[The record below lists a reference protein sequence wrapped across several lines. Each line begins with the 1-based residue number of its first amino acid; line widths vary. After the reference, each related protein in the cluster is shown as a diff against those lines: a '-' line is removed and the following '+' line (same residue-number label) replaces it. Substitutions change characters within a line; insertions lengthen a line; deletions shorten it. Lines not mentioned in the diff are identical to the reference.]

1 MNFAYPQLW
10 EEQQYYGNTMPE
22 DRQAFRLSISVPEI
36 DPRLTGKGFDC
47 PFNGM
52 SSYLVEQDQPYS
64 HQLAGDFMMNGTTA
78 WAAYNEDHTCD
89 PSSPEGSD
97 LSSMFDNDGFIQ
109 PPPPTRMLSRA
120 SSAHFNEPM
129 SFTTFNSRSSTIID
143 AQLAGPAY
151 QGSGFG
157 YPPPSTSTLS
167 HIQGTPD
174 VELFKNEEDQ
184 YDMLD
189 IKQDNNVNQLMMG
202 QRPSYNPQYQ
212 NFSTDM
218 TLDNS
223 PAAPTPNTTL
233 KSEDETDDQSA
244 SEQEYEAQENDS
256 DTEWKPRSNVRHSSR
271 RSMPRRN
278 TVSNILHQSKV
289 TKSPI
294 QRRKSSNSTSNFVTA
309 AVSKEH
315 RHPCVFAFAGC
326 TSLWKSKN
334 EWKRHAMTQHLVLES
349 YCCRLCKRDDS
360 TTANG
365 GSASASHA
373 KGKAKLG
380 KNTAWMMVDGQV
392 GQVFNRKDLFTQ
404 HVKRMHEATF
414 TKKCGGKSG
423 NQGRDKKAF
432 DDWIKAQQE
441 GARFNTGRVALDNSY
456 CPKDGCGMKFE
467 GKKGWDD
474 RLEHIWKHLDVEG
487 TCDFDIGGG
496 GMREWAQNSHIVVNY
511 GDQLV
516 LKDHVV
522 EDTASDAD
530 APGDDEYSGLLDG
543 HR

>member
-1 MNFAYPQLW
+1 MNFTCQPSW
-10 EEQQYYGNTMPE
+10 EEAQYYGNAMPE
-22 DRQAFRLSISVPEI
+22 DRQAFRVNITVPEI
-36 DPRLTGKGFDC
+36 DPALTSKGLEY

-52 SSYLVEQDQPYS
+52 SSYLAEQDKPYS
-64 HQLAGDFMMNGTTA
+64 HQLAEDLMMNGTAA
-78 WAAYNEDHTCD
+78 WPAYNEDHPCD

-97 LSSMFDNDGFIQ
+97 LSSMLDNDHFIQ
-109 PPPPTRMLSRA
+109 PPPSTRILSRV
-120 SSAHFNEPM
+120 SSAHFSEPM
-129 SFTTFNSRSSTIID
+129 PFTTFNSRNSTFID

-189 IKQDNNVNQLMMG
+189 VKQDANVDLLIIG
-202 QRPSYNPQYQ
+202 QHPSYNPQYQ
-212 NFSTDM
+212 NYSTDM

-223 PAAPTPNTTL
+223 SAPTPNNI
-233 KSEDETDDQSA
+233 KSEDEYEDPSA
-244 SEQEYEAQENDS
+244 SEHEYDAQDNES
-256 DTEWKPRSNVRHSSR
+256 DTDYHPTRRGSTTRTSR
-271 RSMPRRN
+271 RNMPRRN
-278 TVSNILHQSKV
+278 TFSNLPHRSRV

-294 QRRKSSNSTSNFVTA
+294 QRRKSSTSASNFVTA
-309 AVSKEH
+309 QVSKEH

-349 YCCRLCKRDDS
+349 YCCRLCRRDDNCSS
-360 TTANG
+360 T
-365 GSASASHA
+365 GSGPAKPS
-373 KGKAKLG
+373 KGKMG
-380 KNTAWMMVDGQV
+380 KTTAWMMVDGQM

-423 NQGRDKKAF
+423 NQARDKKAF
-432 DDWIKAQQE
+432 EDWIKTQQE
-441 GARFNTGRVALDNSY
+441 EARFDTGRVALDDSY
-456 CPKDGCGMKFE
+456 CPKGGCGMRFG

-496 GMREWAQNSHIVVNY
+496 GMREWAENNRIVVNY
-511 GDQLV
+511 GVPLV
-516 LKDHVV
+516 LKDHV
-522 EDTASDAD
+522 EDRASDAD
-530 APGDDEYSGLLDG
+530 APGDDEY
-543 HR
+543 